1 MDGMADYI
9 TELRKLVGNK
19 PLTLS
24 TSGAIILDKDN
35 KVLLH
40 HRSDNDLWG
49 VPGGIIELGESVE
62 DAAKREVY
70 EETGLIAHNLNLFN
84 IYSGENQHYIYP
96 NGDEVY
102 YVSVVYYTKDY
113 TGEIQ
118 VDGIESKDVKF
129 FDVNNLPQLSPPIIC
144 ILEELKNKINNNLL

>member
-1 MDGMADYI
+1 MADYI